1 MQINR
6 REAISTNQM
15 LVINM
20 VSSFLSL
27 AVTFGISFFLS
38 PYIVETV
45 GVEAYGFVG
54 LANNFIS

>member
-1 MQINR
+1 MIKEKNFT
-6 REAISTNQM
+6 SNQM

-20 VSSFLSL
+20 TSNFLSL

-38 PYIVETV
+38 PYIVKTV

>member
-1 MQINR
+1 MKKNIGVSQ
-6 REAISTNQM
+6 NQM

-20 VSSFLSL
+20 ASNFLSL
-27 AVTFGISFFLS
+27 AVSFGISFFLS
-38 PYIVETV
+38 PYIVKTV